1 MSMDL
6 SEFRDIFFE
15 EAEELLAEME
25 RLLLELNVEAP
36 KADDLNAIF
45 RAAHSIKGGAATFGM
60 PEITEVTHVLENLLD
75 RLRKFELAVTA
86 EHVEVFLQ
94 SKDVLRGMI
103 ETRRNGREG
112 DGAVGAPI
120 IATLQRLAVG
130 QAASSP
136 PAQTLAP
143 PVKAVEPVA
152 AITTAEPAVSAA
164 GADAEA
170 ARLAAE
176 SAARERA
183 LIDKSLADNSFG
195 LFDPVVPATPEPAA
209 AARAAADPKAAEPVT
224 PAAAATAKTTDA
236 PAPRRDAG
244 GSKDAP
250 RSNESSTIRVG
261 VEKVDALINLVGELV
276 ITHAMIEQLAS
287 ALDGGK
293 HQRLVNS
300 ITQLARNTRELQESV
315 LGIRMLPM
323 DVVFSRFPRMVRD
336 LAAKLGKKV
345 ELITQGATTELDK
358 SLTERL
364 VDPLTHLVRNSLDH
378 GFEMPDARRASG
390 KSEVG
395 KLTLSAAHQGGSIVI
410 EVSDD
415 GAGLN
420 RDRILAK
427 AKQQGLA
434 VHDGMSDEEVWPL
447 IFAPG
452 FSTAEVVTDVSGRG
466 VGMDVVKQNI
476 TAMGGHVEIRSARG
490 FGSSIRIS
498 LPLTLAI
505 LDGMS
510 VKVGDEVYVVGLSS
524 VIESVQPGEGAVK
537 RIVGQGDV
545 LKVRE
550 EYLPI
555 LPLHQS
561 FGVNAR
567 HQNPADA
574 IIVILESEGRKVG
587 LMVDELVGQQ
597 QVVVKSLETNYRRIT
612 GISGAT
618 ILGDGSVA
626 LILDVPSLVRRTRD
640 PSVSAIA
647 AVAAMA

>member
-25 RLLLELNVEAP
+25 RLLLELDVEAP

-75 RLRKFELAVTA
+75 RLRKFELAVTSD
-86 EHVEVFLQ
+86 HVEVFLQ
-94 SKDVLRGMI
+94 SKDVLREMI
-103 ETRRNGREG
+103 ATRRNGGEG
-112 DGAVGAPI
+112 DGSAGGPI
-120 IATLQRLAVG
+120 IATLHALALG
-130 QAASSP
+130 QQPTS
-136 PAQTLAP
+136 T
-143 PVKAVEPVA
+143 
-152 AITTAEPAVSAA
+152 PAV
-164 GADAEA
+164 DEEA
-170 ARLAAE
+170 ARQAAE
-176 SAARERA
+176 AVAREA
-183 LIDKSLADNSFG
+183 LIATSLADNSFG
-195 LFDPVVPATPEPAA
+195 LFEPAGSRQPRGGHAARTDRSLGSCSRSRTRTRARRPRPQRRRPRRRRSRPRHPPPRSAEA
-209 AARAAADPKAAEPVT
+209 AAMRKEPG
-224 PAAAATAKTTDA
+224 AKD
-236 PAPRRDAG
+236 
-244 GSKDAP
+244 SP
-250 RSNESSTIRVG
+250 RSAESSTIRVG

-276 ITHAMIEQLAS
+276 ITHAMIEQLS
-287 ALDGGK
+287 SGLESGK
-293 HQRLVNS
+293 HQRLINS
-300 ITQLARNTRELQESV
+300 ISQLARNTRELQESV

-345 ELITQGATTELDK
+345 ELITVGAATELDK

-378 GFEMPDARRASG
+378 GFEMPDARRAAG
-390 KSEVG
+390 KNEVG

-427 AKQQGLA
+427 ARQQGLA
-434 VHDGMSDEEVWPL
+434 VHDSMSDEEVWPL

-476 TAMGGHVEIRSARG
+476 TAMGGVVEIRSARG

-510 VKVGDEVYVVGLSS
+510 VKVGNEVYVVGLSS
-524 VIESVQPGEGAVK
+524 VIESVQPAAGSVK
-537 RIVGQGDV
+537 RVLGQGDV

-555 LPLHQS
+555 LPLHQT
-561 FGVNAR
+561 FGVDAR
-567 HQNPADA
+567 HKDPTDA

-626 LILDVPSLVRRTRD
+626 LILDVPSLVRRTRE
-640 PSVSAIA
+640 PAS
-647 AVAAMA
+647 AVAMMA